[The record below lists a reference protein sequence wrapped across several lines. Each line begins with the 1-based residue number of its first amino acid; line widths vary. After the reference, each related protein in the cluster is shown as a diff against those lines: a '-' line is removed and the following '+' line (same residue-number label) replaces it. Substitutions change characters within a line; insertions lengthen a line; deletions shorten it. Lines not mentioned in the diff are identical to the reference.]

1 MVVIKDDR
9 MVSTFATLG
18 LPVSRVLAVTA
29 CLVLAGGTSA
39 SAQGQLKAH
48 YRISMTGV
56 TIGYAAWSVT
66 IDNRGYTTMARGEA
80 GGIFSILF
88 SGKGTARTEG
98 AAANGN
104 LSPSNFVFDMTD
116 DDGKT
121 EFRVTFEDG
130 IAREKVTPDTEP
142 AEERVP
148 VTDKDRR
155 NVVDPLS
162 AVLVAE
168 APGVEVLAP
177 RNCNRVLRIFDG
189 RRRYD
194 LALSFIRIDRMTL
207 TLGYDGP
214 ALVCQVI
221 LRPVAGYRPDSML
234 VKYVAGRRDME
245 LWFAPINGTAVL
257 APLRVAMPTL
267 VGTLKIEAERFD
279 TAATSSPQAKPPS
292 GMRPR

>member
-1 MVVIKDDR
+1 
-9 MVSTFATLG
+9 MVSTFTAPG
-18 LPVSRVLAVTA
+18 LLIARVLTVSA
-29 CLVLAGGTSA
+29 CLVLAGAVPVG
-39 SAQGQLKAH
+39 AQGQLKAH

-56 TIGYAAWSVT
+56 TIGYAEWSVA
-66 IDNRGYTTMARGEA
+66 IDNRAFTTTASGEA

-88 SGKGTARTEG
+88 NGKGKAKTEG
-98 AAANGN
+98 AAANGH
-104 LSPSNFVFDMTD
+104 LSPSIFVFEMID

-121 EFRVTFEDG
+121 EFRVAFKDG

-148 VTDKDRR
+148 ITDKDRR

-162 AVLVAE
+162 AVLVTE

-177 RNCNRVLRIFDG
+177 QNCNRVLRIFDG

-194 LALSFIRIDRMTL
+194 LTLSFMRIDRL
-207 TLGYDGP
+207 TLKRSYSGP

-221 LRPVAGYRPDSML
+221 LHPVAGYRPDSML

-267 VGTLKIEAERFD
+267 VGTLKIEADRFD
-279 TAATSSPQAKPPS
+279 SAATSSPVSKPPS
-292 GMRPR
+292 AMRPR